1 MKVEFPDGKFRSVP
15 TFHSY
20 TGRNK
25 DEVQITE
32 ELNKDVAV
40 NEGTEIPDPTRIDA
54 L

>member
-1 MKVEFPDGKFRSVP
+1 MNIKFPDGKLRSVP

-25 DEVQITE
+25 DEVQITK

-40 NEGTEIPDPTRIDA
+40 DEGTEIPDPTLIAA